1 MKKIAFFLSAILAFA
16 TIFTSCD
23 VTRLPEGTPLQEPFQ
38 DIKMAKQNRDAVYAL
53 LIGVESPNNLNSAD
67 IQTDLFHL
75 TQLDNNSLKGL
86 YTWQEQSVL
95 DHDNINDYYAAYYQ
109 TLMQANY
116 FIMRAEELIASAEYK
131 TTDEEKTLLKQYI
144 GEIKIMRALAH
155 WRLIQRFSKPWD
167 GTTDNDEQ
175 SGIILMKQYD
185 PLKGAK
191 SKKATRAEVYKAM
204 IEDLDYAIAN
214 IADDANKDVKPA
226 IYLTRDYAYA
236 IKARVCLTMH
246 DWQGAVDACN
256 AFMDKYPINVDGD
269 AAAKTK
275 ALSSIWHTEDS
286 PEILV
291 RLRATAQDGA
301 VRSSLLAGSHQE
313 GYSNPSDYKDKSRAW
328 FIYYTPY
335 LVLEKWVV
343 DLYSANDIRKEVYI
357 GTRGFY
363 RDDWPFKF
371 NTLTKYSGNR
381 ALDTDKKVLEFKFG
395 VHLFNVAEAY
405 LIKAEALAELGKT
418 ADAADVIVKLE
429 KSRLSSGYPDP
440 LDFGTKDEVL
450 KEIRNERVRELV
462 GEGFR
467 TNDLVRWRMGFKRS
481 EPQAGGLANAGDQL
495 FGTPH
500 AVQEVGKDLEK
511 EASDKMF
518 IWEFPLRDRENNEN
532 LQNFRNWR

>member
-116 FIMRAEELIASAEYK
+116 FIMRAEELIASVEYK

-256 AFMDKYPINVDGD
+256 AFMDKYPINIDGD

-343 DLYSANDIRKEVYI
+343 DLYSANDIRKEVYV

>member
-1 MKKIAFFLSAILAFA
+1 MKKIAFFLSAILVFA

-23 VTRLPEGTPLQEPFQ
+23 ITRLPEGTPLQEPFQ

-95 DHDNINDYYAAYYQ
+95 DHDNINSYYAAYYR

-116 FIMRAEELIASAEYK
+116 FIMRAEELIASTEYK

-175 SGIILMKQYD
+175 SGIILMTDYK
-185 PLKGAK
+185 PLVVAK
-191 SKKATRAEVYKAM
+191 SKKETRAGVYQSM

-214 IADDANKDVKPA
+214 IPDDANKDVKPA

-236 IKARVCLTMH
+236 VKARVCLTKH
-246 DWQGAVDACN
+246 DWQGAVDACD
-256 AFMDKYPINVDGD
+256 AFMNKYALNVDGD
-269 AAAKTK
+269 AASKTK
-275 ALSSIWHTEDS
+275 SLSSIWTTEDS

-291 RLRATAQDGA
+291 RLRATAQEGA
-301 VRSSLLAGSHQE
+301 VTSYLLSGRHME
-313 GYSNPSDYKDKSRAW
+313 GYKNPNDYKDKTRAW
-328 FIYYTPY
+328 FVYYLPS

-357 GTRGFY
+357 GTKGFY
-363 RDDWPFKF
+363 RDDFGLNF
-371 NTLTKYSGNR
+371 NTLTKYSGNPS
-381 ALDTDKKVLEFKFG
+381 LNTDAKVFQFKFG

-405 LIKAEALAELGKT
+405 LIKAEALAELGRT
-418 ADAADVIVKLE
+418 ADAAETIVKIE

-440 LDFGTKDEVL
+440 VDFGTKDEVL

-467 TNDLVRWRMGFKRS
+467 TNDLVRWGMGFKRS
-481 EPQAGGLANAGDQL
+481 EPQAGGLVTAGQL
-495 FGTPH
+495 FGTSS
-500 AVQEVGKDLEK
+500 AVQEVGKNLEK

>member
-343 DLYSANDIRKEVYI
+343 DLYSANDIRKEVYV

>member
-75 TQLDNNSLKGL
+75 TYLDNNSLKGL

-95 DHDNINDYYAAYYQ
+95 DHDNINSYYAAYYQ

-116 FIMRAEELIASAEYK
+116 FIKRAEELIASAEYK

-167 GTTDNDEQ
+167 GTTDNDKQ
-175 SGIILMKQYD
+175 SGIILMKDYK
-185 PLKGAK
+185 PLVVAK
-191 SKKATRAEVYKAM
+191 SEKATRAEVYQSM

-236 IKARVCLTMH
+236 VKARVCLTKH
-246 DWQGAVDACN
+246 DWQGAVDACD
-256 AFMDKYPINVDGD
+256 AFIDKYPINTAGD

-275 ALSSIWHTEDS
+275 SLASIWQTEDS

-291 RLRATAQDGA
+291 RLRATAQEGA
-301 VRSSLLAGSHQE
+301 VTSYLLSGRHME
-313 GYSNPSDYKDKSRAW
+313 GYKNPNDYKDKTRAW
-328 FIYYTPY
+328 FVYYLPS

-343 DLYSANDIRKEVYI
+343 DLYSANDIRKDVYI
-357 GTRGFY
+357 GTKGFY
-363 RDDWPFKF
+363 RDDFGLNF
-371 NTLTKYSGNR
+371 NTLTKYSGNPS
-381 ALDTDKKVLEFKFG
+381 LNTDAKVFQFKFG

-440 LDFGTKDEVL
+440 VDFGTKEEVL

-467 TNDLVRWRMGFKRS
+467 TNDLVRWGMGFKRS
-481 EPQAGGLANAGDQL
+481 EPQAGGLVTAGQL
-495 FGTPH
+495 FGTSS
-500 AVQEVGKDLEK
+500 AVQEVGKNLEK

>member
-53 LIGVESPNNLNSAD
+53 LIGVEAPNNLNSAD

-75 TQLDNNSLKGL
+75 TYLDNNSLKGL

-95 DHDNINDYYAAYYQ
+95 DHDNINSYYVAYYQ

-116 FIMRAEELIASAEYK
+116 FIKRAEELIASAEYK

-167 GTTDNDEQ
+167 GTTDNDKQ
-175 SGIILMKQYD
+175 SGIILMEDYN
-185 PLKGAK
+185 PLVVAK
-191 SKKATRAEVYKAM
+191 SEKKTRAEVYQSM

-214 IADDANKDVKPA
+214 IPDDANKDVKPA

-236 IKARVCLTMH
+236 VKARVCLTKH
-246 DWQGAVDACN
+246 DWQGAVDACD
-256 AFMDKYPINVDGD
+256 AFIDKYPINTAGD

-275 ALSSIWHTEDS
+275 SLASIWTTEDS

-291 RLRATAQDGA
+291 RLRATAQEGA
-301 VRSSLLAGSHQE
+301 VTSYLLSGRHME
-313 GYSNPSDYKDKSRAW
+313 GYKNPNDYKDKTRAW
-328 FIYYTPY
+328 FVYYLPS

-343 DLYSANDIRKEVYI
+343 DLYSANDIRKDVYI
-357 GTRGFY
+357 GTKGFY
-363 RDDWPFKF
+363 RDDFGLNF
-371 NTLTKYSGNR
+371 NTLTKYSGNPS
-381 ALDTDKKVLEFKFG
+381 LNTDAKVFQFKFG

-418 ADAADVIVKLE
+418 SDAAETIVKLE
-429 KSRLSSGYPDP
+429 KSRLTSGYPEP
-440 LDFGTKDEVL
+440 LDFGTKEEVL

-467 TNDLVRWRMGFKRS
+467 TNDLVRWGMGFKRS
-481 EPQAGGLANAGDQL
+481 EPQAGGLVTAGQL
-495 FGTPH
+495 FGTSS
-500 AVQEVGKDLEK
+500 AVQEVGKNLEK

>member
-23 VTRLPEGTPLQEPFQ
+23 VARLPEGTPLQEPFQ

-75 TQLDNNSLKGL
+75 TYLDNNSLKGL

-95 DHDNINDYYAAYYQ
+95 DHDNINSYYAYFYQ
-109 TLMQANY
+109 TLVQANY

-185 PLKGAK
+185 PLNGAK
-191 SKKATRAEVYKAM
+191 SKKATRAEVYQSM

-236 IKARVCLTMH
+236 VKARVCLTKH
-246 DWQGAVDACN
+246 DWQGAVDACD
-256 AFMDKYPINVDGD
+256 AFIDKYPINTAGD
-269 AAAKTK
+269 APAKTK
-275 ALSSIWHTEDS
+275 SLASIWQTEDS

-291 RLRATAQDGA
+291 RLNATPQYGA
-301 VRSSLLAGSHQE
+301 VTSSLLAGRHME
-313 GYSNPSDYKDKSRAW
+313 GYKNPNDYKDKTRAW
-328 FIYYTPY
+328 FVYYLPS

-343 DLYSANDIRKEVYI
+343 DLYSATDIRKDVYV
-357 GTRGFY
+357 GTKGFY
-363 RDDWPFKF
+363 RDDLGANF
-371 NTLTKYSGNR
+371 NTLTKYIGNPS
-381 ALDTDKKVLEFKFG
+381 LNTDAKVLQFKFG

-429 KSRLSSGYPDP
+429 KSRLTSGYPDP

-467 TNDLVRWRMGFKRS
+467 TNDLVRWGMGFKRS
-481 EPQAGGLANAGDQL
+481 EPQGGGLTAAGQI
-495 FGTPH
+495 FGKPS

-511 EASDKMF
+511 QAGDKMF

>member
-75 TQLDNNSLKGL
+75 TYLDNNSLKGL

-95 DHDNINDYYAAYYQ
+95 DHDNINSYYAAYYQ

-116 FIMRAEELIASAEYK
+116 FIKRAEELIASAEYK

-167 GTTDNDEQ
+167 GTTDNDKQ
-175 SGIILMKQYD
+175 SGIILMKDYK
-185 PLKGAK
+185 PLVVAK
-191 SKKATRAEVYKAM
+191 SEKATRAEVYQSM

-236 IKARVCLTMH
+236 VKARVCLTKH
-246 DWQGAVDACN
+246 DWQGAVDACD
-256 AFMDKYPINVDGD
+256 AFIDKYPINTAGD

-275 ALSSIWHTEDS
+275 SLASIWQTEDS

-291 RLRATAQDGA
+291 RLRATAQEGA
-301 VRSSLLAGSHQE
+301 VTSYLLSGRHMD
-313 GYSNPSDYKDKSRAW
+313 GYKNPNDYKDKTRAW
-328 FIYYTPY
+328 FVYYLPS

-343 DLYSANDIRKEVYI
+343 DLYSANDIRKDVYI
-357 GTRGFY
+357 GTKGFY
-363 RDDWPFKF
+363 RDDFGLNF
-371 NTLTKYSGNR
+371 NTLTKYSGNPS
-381 ALDTDKKVLEFKFG
+381 LNTDAKVFQFKFG

-440 LDFGTKDEVL
+440 VDFGTKEEVL

-467 TNDLVRWRMGFKRS
+467 TNDLVRWGMGFKRS
-481 EPQAGGLANAGDQL
+481 EPQAGGLVTAGQL
-495 FGTPH
+495 FGTSS
-500 AVQEVGKDLEK
+500 AVQEVGKNLEK

>member
-16 TIFTSCD
+16 TIFTSCN

-53 LIGVESPNNLNSAD
+53 LIGVESPDNLNTAD
-67 IQTDLFHL
+67 VQTDLYHL
-75 TQLDNNSLKGL
+75 TYLDNNSLKGF

-95 DHDNINDYYAAYYQ
+95 DHGDINSYYAAYYQ

-116 FIMRAEELIASAEYK
+116 FIMRAEELLASPEYN

-175 SGIILMKQYD
+175 SGIILMTQYD

-191 SKKATRAEVYKAM
+191 SKKATRAEVYQSM

-214 IADDANKDVKPA
+214 IPADANMDVKPA
-226 IYLTRDYAYA
+226 IYLTRDFAYA
-236 IKARVCLTMH
+236 VKARVCLTKH
-246 DWQGAVDACN
+246 DWQGAVDACD
-256 AFMDKYPINVDGD
+256 AFINKYAINVDGD
-269 AAAKTK
+269 APSKTK
-275 ALSSIWHTEDS
+275 SLTSIWQTEDS

-301 VRSSLLAGSHQE
+301 VTSSLLAGRHME
-313 GYSNPSDYKDKSRAW
+313 GYKNSKDYKDKTRAW
-328 FIYYTPY
+328 FVYYMPS

-343 DLYSANDIRKEVYI
+343 DLYSANDIRKDVYV
-357 GTRGFY
+357 GTKGFY
-363 RDDWPFKF
+363 RDDFGLNF
-371 NTLTKYSGNR
+371 NTLTKYIGN
-381 ALDTDKKVLEFKFG
+381 LSLNTDAKVFQFKFG

-405 LIKAEALAELGKT
+405 LIKAEALAELGRT
-418 ADAADVIVKLE
+418 ADAAETIVKLE
-429 KSRLSSGYPDP
+429 KSRLTSGYPDP
-440 LDFGTKDEVL
+440 LDFGTKDEVM

-467 TNDLVRWRMGFKRS
+467 TNDLVRWGMGFKRS
-481 EPQAGGLANAGDQL
+481 EPQAGGLATAGQL
-495 FGTPH
+495 FGTSS
-500 AVQEVGKDLEK
+500 AVQEVGRNLEK
-511 EASDKMF
+511 QAGDKMF

>member
-1 MKKIAFFLSAILAFA
+1 
-16 TIFTSCD
+16 
-23 VTRLPEGTPLQEPFQ
+23 
-38 DIKMAKQNRDAVYAL
+38 MAKQNRDAVYAL

-95 DHDNINDYYAAYYQ
+95 DHDNINSYYAAYYQ

-343 DLYSANDIRKEVYI
+343 DLYSANDIRKEVYV

-450 KEIRNERVRELV
+450 KSAMSVYASLWVKVSVPTTLYV
-462 GEGFR
+462 GEWASNVVSLKQEVLLMLGISSLVHLMPYKK
-467 TNDLVRWRMGFKRS
+467 LVRISKKKLVIRCSFGNSLSATARTMRISRTSVTGVKILF
-481 EPQAGGLANAGDQL
+481 EGLTHIRFPAR
-495 FGTPH
+495 
-500 AVQEVGKDLEK
+500 GKDLP
-511 EASDKMF
+511 
-518 IWEFPLRDRENNEN
+518 PL
-532 LQNFRNWR
+532 

>member
-67 IQTDLFHL
+67 IQTDLYHL
-75 TQLDNNSLKGL
+75 TYLDNNSLKGL

-95 DHDNINDYYAAYYQ
+95 DHDNINSYYAAYYQ

-116 FIMRAEELIASAEYK
+116 FIKRAEELIASAEYK

-167 GTTDNDEQ
+167 GTTDNDKQ
-175 SGIILMKQYD
+175 SGIILMKDYK
-185 PLKGAK
+185 PLVVAK
-191 SKKATRAEVYKAM
+191 SEKATRAEVYQSM

-236 IKARVCLTMH
+236 VKARVCLTKH
-246 DWQGAVDACN
+246 DWQGAVDACD
-256 AFMDKYPINVDGD
+256 AFMNKYALNVDGD
-269 AAAKTK
+269 AASKTK
-275 ALSSIWHTEDS
+275 SLSSIWTTEDS

-291 RLRATAQDGA
+291 RLRATAQEGA
-301 VRSSLLAGSHQE
+301 VTSSLLAGRHME
-313 GYSNPSDYKDKSRAW
+313 GYKNSSDYKDKTRGW
-328 FIYYTPY
+328 FVYYLPS

-343 DLYSANDIRKEVYI
+343 DLYSANDIRKEVFV
-357 GTRGFY
+357 GTKGFY
-363 RDDWPFKF
+363 RDDFGLNF
-371 NTLTKYSGNR
+371 NTLTKFSGNKS
-381 ALDTDKKVLEFKFG
+381 LNTDPKVLQFKFG

-405 LIKAEALAELGKT
+405 LIKAEALAELGRT
-418 ADAADVIVKLE
+418 ADAAETIVRLE
-429 KSRLSSGYPDP
+429 KSRLTSGYPDP
-440 LDFGTKDEVL
+440 VDFGTKDEVL

-467 TNDLVRWRMGFKRS
+467 TNDLVRWGMGFKRS
-481 EPQAGGLANAGDQL
+481 EPQAGGLVTAGQL
-495 FGTPH
+495 FGTSS
-500 AVQEVGKDLEK
+500 AVQEVGKNLEK

>member
-75 TQLDNNSLKGL
+75 TYLDNNSLKGL

-95 DHDNINDYYAAYYQ
+95 DHDNINSYYAAYYQ

-116 FIMRAEELIASAEYK
+116 FIKRAEELIASAEYK

-204 IEDLDYAIAN
+204 IEDLDFAIAN
-214 IADDANKDVKPA
+214 ISDEANKDVKPA

-357 GTRGFY
+357 GTKGFY

-418 ADAADVIVKLE
+418 SDAAETIVKLE

-440 LDFGTKDEVL
+440 VDFGTKEEVL

-467 TNDLVRWRMGFKRS
+467 TNDLVRWGMGFKRS
-481 EPQAGGLANAGDQL
+481 EPQAGGLVTAGQL
-495 FGTPH
+495 FGTSS
-500 AVQEVGKDLEK
+500 AVQEVGKNLEK

>member
-38 DIKMAKQNRDAVYAL
+38 DVKMAKQNRDAVYAL
-53 LIGVESPNNLNSAD
+53 LIGVEAPNNLNSAD

-75 TQLDNNSLKGL
+75 TYLDNNSLKGL

-95 DHDNINDYYAAYYQ
+95 DHDNINSYYAAYYQ

-116 FIMRAEELIASAEYK
+116 FIMRAEELLASAEYK

-175 SGIILMKQYD
+175 SGIILMTQYD

-191 SKKATRAEVYKAM
+191 SKKATRAEVYQSM

-236 IKARVCLTMH
+236 VKARVCLTKH
-246 DWQGAVDACN
+246 DWQGAVDACD
-256 AFMDKYPINVDGD
+256 AFIDKYPINTAGD
-269 AAAKTK
+269 AASKTK
-275 ALSSIWHTEDS
+275 SLSSIWTTEDS

-291 RLRATAQDGA
+291 RLRATAQEGA
-301 VRSSLLAGSHQE
+301 VTSSLLAGRHME
-313 GYSNPSDYKDKSRAW
+313 GYKNSSDYKDKTRGW
-328 FIYYTPY
+328 FIYYLPS

-343 DLYSANDIRKEVYI
+343 DLYSANDIRKDVYI
-357 GTRGFY
+357 GTKGFY
-363 RDDWPFKF
+363 RDDFGLNF
-371 NTLTKYSGNR
+371 NTLTKYSGNPS
-381 ALDTDKKVLEFKFG
+381 LNTDAKVFQFKFG

-440 LDFGTKDEVL
+440 VDFGTKEEVL

-467 TNDLVRWRMGFKRS
+467 TNDLVRWGMGFKRS
-481 EPQAGGLANAGDQL
+481 EPQAGGLVTAGQL
-495 FGTPH
+495 FGTSS
-500 AVQEVGKDLEK
+500 AVQEVGKNLEK

>member
-38 DIKMAKQNRDAVYAL
+38 DVKMAKQNRDAVYAL
-53 LIGVESPNNLNSAD
+53 LIGVEAPNNLNSAD

-75 TQLDNNSLKGL
+75 TYLDNNSLKGL

-95 DHDNINDYYAAYYQ
+95 DHGNINSYYAAYYQ

-116 FIMRAEELIASAEYK
+116 FIMGAEELLASTEYK

-175 SGIILMKQYD
+175 SGIILMTQYD

-191 SKKATRAEVYKAM
+191 SKKATRAEVYQSM

-236 IKARVCLTMH
+236 VKARVCLTKH
-246 DWQGAVDACN
+246 DWQGAVDACD
-256 AFMDKYPINVDGD
+256 AFIDKYPINTAGD

-275 ALSSIWHTEDS
+275 SLASIWTTEDS

-291 RLRATAQDGA
+291 RLRATAQEGA
-301 VRSSLLAGSHQE
+301 VTSYLLSGRHME
-313 GYSNPSDYKDKSRAW
+313 GYKNPNDYKDKTRAW
-328 FIYYTPY
+328 FVYYLPS

-357 GTRGFY
+357 GTKGFY
-363 RDDWPFKF
+363 RDDFGLNF
-371 NTLTKYSGNR
+371 NTLTKYSGNPS
-381 ALDTDKKVLEFKFG
+381 LNTDAKVFQFKFG

-405 LIKAEALAELGKT
+405 LIKAEALAELGRT
-418 ADAADVIVKLE
+418 ADAAETIVRLE
-429 KSRLSSGYPDP
+429 KSRLTSGYPDP
-440 LDFGTKDEVL
+440 VDFGTKDEVL

-467 TNDLVRWRMGFKRS
+467 TNDLVRWGMGFKRS
-481 EPQAGGLANAGDQL
+481 EPQAGGLVTAGQL
-495 FGTPH
+495 FGTSS
-500 AVQEVGKDLEK
+500 AVQEVGKNLEK
-511 EASDKMF
+511 EASDKIF

>member
-16 TIFTSCD
+16 TSFTSCD

-38 DIKMAKQNRDAVYAL
+38 DVKMAKQNRDAVYAL
-53 LIGVESPNNLNSAD
+53 LIGVEAPNNLNSAD

-75 TQLDNNSLKGL
+75 TYLDNNSLKGL

-95 DHDNINDYYAAYYQ
+95 DHDNINSYYAAYYQ

-116 FIMRAEELIASAEYK
+116 FIMRAEELLASAEYK

-175 SGIILMKQYD
+175 SGIILMTQYD

-191 SKKATRAEVYKAM
+191 SKKATRAEVYQSM

-214 IADDANKDVKPA
+214 IANDANKDVKPA

-236 IKARVCLTMH
+236 VKARVCLTKH
-246 DWQGAVDACN
+246 DWQGAVDACD
-256 AFMDKYPINVDGD
+256 AFIDKYPINTAGD
-269 AAAKTK
+269 AVAKTK
-275 ALSSIWHTEDS
+275 SLASIWTTEDS

-291 RLRATAQDGA
+291 RLRATAQEGA
-301 VRSSLLAGSHQE
+301 VTSYLLSGRHME
-313 GYSNPSDYKDKSRAW
+313 GYKNPNDYKDKTRAW
-328 FIYYTPY
+328 FVYYLPS

-343 DLYSANDIRKEVYI
+343 DLYSANDIRKKVYI
-357 GTRGFY
+357 DTKGFY
-363 RDDWPFKF
+363 RDDFGLNF
-371 NTLTKYSGNR
+371 NTLTKYSGNPS
-381 ALDTDKKVLEFKFG
+381 LNTDAKVFQFKFG

-405 LIKAEALAELGKT
+405 LIKAEALAELGRT
-418 ADAADVIVKLE
+418 ADAAETIVKIE

-440 LDFGTKDEVL
+440 VDFGTKDEVL

-481 EPQAGGLANAGDQL
+481 EPQSGGLASAGQL
-495 FGTPH
+495 FGTSS
-500 AVQEVGKDLEK
+500 AVQEVGKNLEK

>member
-75 TQLDNNSLKGL
+75 TYLDNNSLKGL

-95 DHDNINDYYAAYYQ
+95 DHDNINSYYVAYYQ

-116 FIMRAEELIASAEYK
+116 FIKRAEELIASAEYK

-167 GTTDNDEQ
+167 GTTDNDKQ
-175 SGIILMKQYD
+175 SGIILMEDYN
-185 PLKGAK
+185 PLVVAK
-191 SKKATRAEVYKAM
+191 SEKKTRAEVYQSM

-214 IADDANKDVKPA
+214 IPDDANKDVKPA

-236 IKARVCLTMH
+236 VKARVCLTKH
-246 DWQGAVDACN
+246 DWQGAVDACD
-256 AFMDKYPINVDGD
+256 AFIDKYPINTAGD
-269 AAAKTK
+269 AASKTK
-275 ALSSIWHTEDS
+275 SLSSIWTTEDS

-291 RLRATAQDGA
+291 RLRATAQEGA
-301 VRSSLLAGSHQE
+301 VTSSLLAGRHME
-313 GYSNPSDYKDKSRAW
+313 GYKNSSDYKDKTRGW
-328 FIYYTPY
+328 FIYYLPS

-343 DLYSANDIRKEVYI
+343 DLYSANDIRKDVYI
-357 GTRGFY
+357 GTKGFY
-363 RDDWPFKF
+363 RDDFGLNF
-371 NTLTKYSGNR
+371 NTLTKYSGNPS
-381 ALDTDKKVLEFKFG
+381 LNTDAKVFQFKFG

-440 LDFGTKDEVL
+440 VDFGTKEEVL

-467 TNDLVRWRMGFKRS
+467 TNDLVRWGMGFKRS
-481 EPQAGGLANAGDQL
+481 EPQAGGLVTAGQL
-495 FGTPH
+495 FGTSS
-500 AVQEVGKDLEK
+500 AVQEVGKNLEK

>member
-75 TQLDNNSLKGL
+75 TYLDNNSLKGL

-95 DHDNINDYYAAYYQ
+95 DHDNINSYYAAYYQ

-116 FIMRAEELIASAEYK
+116 FIKRAEELIASAEYK

-167 GTTDNDEQ
+167 GTTDNDKQ
-175 SGIILMKQYD
+175 SGIILMEDYN
-185 PLKGAK
+185 PLVVAK
-191 SKKATRAEVYKAM
+191 SEKKTRAEVYQSM

-214 IADDANKDVKPA
+214 IPDDANKDVKPA

-236 IKARVCLTMH
+236 VKARVCLTKH
-246 DWQGAVDACN
+246 DWQGAVDACD
-256 AFMDKYPINVDGD
+256 AFIDKYPINTAGD
-269 AAAKTK
+269 AASKTK
-275 ALSSIWHTEDS
+275 SLSSIWTTEDS

-291 RLRATAQDGA
+291 RLRATAQEGA
-301 VRSSLLAGSHQE
+301 VTSSLLSGRHME
-313 GYSNPSDYKDKSRAW
+313 GYKNPNDYKDKTRAW
-328 FIYYTPY
+328 FVYYLPS

-357 GTRGFY
+357 GTKGFY
-363 RDDWPFKF
+363 RDDFGLNF
-371 NTLTKYSGNR
+371 NTLTKYSGNPS
-381 ALDTDKKVLEFKFG
+381 LNTDAKVFQFKFG

-405 LIKAEALAELGKT
+405 LIKAEALAELGRT
-418 ADAADVIVKLE
+418 ADAAETIVKIE

-440 LDFGTKDEVL
+440 VDFGTKDEVL

-467 TNDLVRWRMGFKRS
+467 TNDLVRWGMGFKRS
-481 EPQAGGLANAGDQL
+481 EPQSGGLASAGQL
-495 FGTPH
+495 FGTSS
-500 AVQEVGKDLEK
+500 AVQEVGKNLEK

>member
-214 IADDANKDVKPA
+214 IPDDANKDVKPA

-236 IKARVCLTMH
+236 IKARVCLTKR

-343 DLYSANDIRKEVYI
+343 DLYSANDIRKEVYV

>member
-1 MKKIAFFLSAILAFA
+1 
-16 TIFTSCD
+16 
-23 VTRLPEGTPLQEPFQ
+23 
-38 DIKMAKQNRDAVYAL
+38 MAKQNRDAVYAL

-86 YTWQEQSVL
+86 YIWQEQSVL

-343 DLYSANDIRKEVYI
+343 DLYSANDIRKEVYV

-467 TNDLVRWRMGFKRS
+467 TNDLVRWGMGFKRS

>member
-75 TQLDNNSLKGL
+75 TYLDNNSLKGL

-95 DHDNINDYYAAYYQ
+95 DHDNINSYYAAYYQ

-116 FIMRAEELIASAEYK
+116 FIKRAEELIASAEYK

-167 GTTDNDEQ
+167 GTTDNDKQ
-175 SGIILMKQYD
+175 SGIILMKDYK
-185 PLKGAK
+185 PLVVAK
-191 SKKATRAEVYKAM
+191 SEKATRAEVYQSM

-236 IKARVCLTMH
+236 VKARVCLTKH
-246 DWQGAVDACN
+246 DWQGAVDACD
-256 AFMDKYPINVDGD
+256 AFIDKYPINTAGD

-275 ALSSIWHTEDS
+275 SLASIWQTEDS

-291 RLRATAQDGA
+291 RLRATAQEGA
-301 VRSSLLAGSHQE
+301 VTSYLLSGRHME
-313 GYSNPSDYKDKSRAW
+313 GYKNPNDYKDKTRAW
-328 FIYYTPY
+328 FVYYLPS

-343 DLYSANDIRKEVYI
+343 DLYSANDIRKDVYI
-357 GTRGFY
+357 GTKGFY
-363 RDDWPFKF
+363 RDDFGLNF
-371 NTLTKYSGNR
+371 NTLTKYSGNPS
-381 ALDTDKKVLEFKFG
+381 LNTDAKVFQFKFG

-440 LDFGTKDEVL
+440 VDFGTKEEVL

-467 TNDLVRWRMGFKRS
+467 TNDLVRWGMGFKRS
-481 EPQAGGLANAGDQL
+481 EPQAGGLVPAGQL
-495 FGTPH
+495 FGTSS
-500 AVQEVGKDLEK
+500 AVQEVGKNLEK

>member
-1 MKKIAFFLSAILAFA
+1 MKKIAFFLSAILAFT

-75 TQLDNNSLKGL
+75 TYLDNNSLKGL

-95 DHDNINDYYAAYYQ
+95 DQDNINSYYAAYYQ

-116 FIMRAEELIASAEYK
+116 FIKRAEELIASAEYK

-167 GTTDNDEQ
+167 GTTDNDKQ
-175 SGIILMKQYD
+175 SGIILMKDYK
-185 PLKGAK
+185 PLVVAK
-191 SKKATRAEVYKAM
+191 SEKATRAEVYQSM

-236 IKARVCLTMH
+236 VKARVCLTKH
-246 DWQGAVDACN
+246 DWQGAVDACD
-256 AFMDKYPINVDGD
+256 AFIDKYPINVDGD

-343 DLYSANDIRKEVYI
+343 DLYSANDIRKEVYV

-440 LDFGTKDEVL
+440 VDFGTKEEVL

-467 TNDLVRWRMGFKRS
+467 TNDLVRWGMGFKRS
-481 EPQAGGLANAGDQL
+481 EPQAGGLVTAGQL
-495 FGTPH
+495 FGTSS
-500 AVQEVGKDLEK
+500 AVQEVGKNLEK

>member
-75 TQLDNNSLKGL
+75 TYLDNNSLKGL

-95 DHDNINDYYAAYYQ
+95 DHDNINSYYAAYYQ

-116 FIMRAEELIASAEYK
+116 FIMRAEKLLASTEYK

-175 SGIILMKQYD
+175 SGIILMTDYK
-185 PLKGAK
+185 PLVVAK
-191 SKKATRAEVYKAM
+191 SKKETRAGVYQSM

-214 IADDANKDVKPA
+214 IPDDANKDVKPA

-236 IKARVCLTMH
+236 VKARVCLTKH
-246 DWQGAVDACN
+246 DWQGAVDACD
-256 AFMDKYPINVDGD
+256 AFMNKYALNVDGD

-275 ALSSIWHTEDS
+275 SLSSIWTTEDS

-291 RLRATAQDGA
+291 RLRATAQEGA
-301 VRSSLLAGSHQE
+301 VTSSLLAGRHME
-313 GYSNPSDYKDKSRAW
+313 GYKNSSDYKDKTRGW
-328 FIYYTPY
+328 FIYYLPS

-357 GTRGFY
+357 GTKGFY
-363 RDDWPFKF
+363 RDDFGLNF
-371 NTLTKYSGNR
+371 NTLTKYSGNPS
-381 ALDTDKKVLEFKFG
+381 LNTDAKVFQFKFG

-405 LIKAEALAELGKT
+405 LIKAEALAELGRT
-418 ADAADVIVKLE
+418 ADAAETIVKLE
-429 KSRLSSGYPDP
+429 KSRLTSGYPDP
-440 LDFGTKDEVL
+440 VDFGTKEEVL

-467 TNDLVRWRMGFKRS
+467 TNDLVRWGMGFKRS
-481 EPQAGGLANAGDQL
+481 EPQAGGLVTAGQL
-495 FGTPH
+495 FGTSS
-500 AVQEVGKDLEK
+500 AVQEVGKNLEK

>member
-75 TQLDNNSLKGL
+75 TYLDNNSLKGL

-95 DHDNINDYYAAYYQ
+95 DHDDINSYYAAYYQ

-116 FIMRAEELIASAEYK
+116 FIMRAEELIASTEYK

-144 GEIKIMRALAH
+144 GEIKVMRALAH

-175 SGIILMKQYD
+175 SGIILMTSYN
-185 PLKGAK
+185 PLEGAK
-191 SKKATRAEVYKAM
+191 SKKATRAEVYQSM

-214 IADDANKDVKPA
+214 IPDDANKDVKPA

-236 IKARVCLTMH
+236 VKARVCLTKH
-246 DWQGAVDACN
+246 DWQGAVDACD
-256 AFMDKYPINVDGD
+256 AFIDKYPINTAGD

-275 ALSSIWHTEDS
+275 SLASIWTTEDS

-291 RLRATAQDGA
+291 RLRATAQEGA

-313 GYSNPSDYKDKSRAW
+313 GYKNPNDYKDKTRAW
-328 FIYYTPY
+328 FIYYMPS

-357 GTRGFY
+357 GTKGFY
-363 RDDWPFKF
+363 RDDAGYDF
-371 NTLTKYSGNR
+371 NTLTKYFGNKS
-381 ALDTDKKVLEFKFG
+381 LNTDQKVHQFKFG

-405 LIKAEALAELGKT
+405 LIKAEALAELGRT
-418 ADAADVIVKLE
+418 ADAAETIVKIE

-440 LDFGTKDEVL
+440 VDFGTKEEVL

-467 TNDLVRWRMGFKRS
+467 TNDLVRWGMGFKRS
-481 EPQAGGLANAGDQL
+481 EPQAGGLANFGRVL
-495 FGTPH
+495 GTPH
-500 AVQEVGKDLEK
+500 AVQEVGKNLEK

>member
-95 DHDNINDYYAAYYQ
+95 DHDNINSYYAAYYQ
-109 TLMQANY
+109 TLVQANY

-371 NTLTKYSGNR
+371 NTLTKYSGNK
-381 ALDTDKKVLEFKFG
+381 ALNTDKKVLEFKFG

-418 ADAADVIVKLE
+418 SDAAETIVKLE

-467 TNDLVRWRMGFKRS
+467 TNDLVRWGMGFKRS

>member
-38 DIKMAKQNRDAVYAL
+38 DVKMAKQNRDAVYAL
-53 LIGVESPNNLNSAD
+53 LIGVEAPNNLNSAD

-75 TQLDNNSLKGL
+75 TYLDNNSLKGL

-95 DHDNINDYYAAYYQ
+95 DHDNINSYYAAYYQ

-116 FIMRAEELIASAEYK
+116 FIMRAEELLASAEYK

-175 SGIILMKQYD
+175 SGIILMTQYD

-191 SKKATRAEVYKAM
+191 SKKATRAEVYQSM

-214 IADDANKDVKPA
+214 IANDANKDVKPA

-236 IKARVCLTMH
+236 VKARVCLTKH
-246 DWQGAVDACN
+246 DWQGAVDACD
-256 AFMDKYPINVDGD
+256 AFIDKYPINTAGD
-269 AAAKTK
+269 AVAKTK
-275 ALSSIWHTEDS
+275 SLASIWTTEDS

-291 RLRATAQDGA
+291 RLRATAQEGA
-301 VRSSLLAGSHQE
+301 VTSYLLSGRHME
-313 GYSNPSDYKDKSRAW
+313 GYKNPNDYKDKTRAW
-328 FIYYTPY
+328 FVYYLPS

-343 DLYSANDIRKEVYI
+343 DLYSANDIRKKVYI
-357 GTRGFY
+357 DTKGFY
-363 RDDWPFKF
+363 RDDFGLNF
-371 NTLTKYSGNR
+371 NTLTKYSGNPS
-381 ALDTDKKVLEFKFG
+381 LNTDAKVFQFKFG

-405 LIKAEALAELGKT
+405 LIKAEALAELGRT
-418 ADAADVIVKLE
+418 ADAAETIVKIE

-440 LDFGTKDEVL
+440 VDFGTKDEVL

-481 EPQAGGLANAGDQL
+481 EPQSGGLASAGQL
-495 FGTPH
+495 FGTSS
-500 AVQEVGKDLEK
+500 AVQEVGKNLEK

>member
-246 DWQGAVDACN
+246 DWQGAVDACD
-256 AFMDKYPINVDGD
+256 AFIDKYPINTAGD

-275 ALSSIWHTEDS
+275 SLASIWQTEDS

-291 RLRATAQDGA
+291 RLRATAQEGA
-301 VRSSLLAGSHQE
+301 VTSYLLSGRHME
-313 GYSNPSDYKDKSRAW
+313 GYKNPNDYKDKTRAW
-328 FIYYTPY
+328 FVYYLPS

-343 DLYSANDIRKEVYI
+343 DLYSANDIRKDVYI
-357 GTRGFY
+357 GTKGFY
-363 RDDWPFKF
+363 RDDFGLNF
-371 NTLTKYSGNR
+371 NTLTKYSGNPS
-381 ALDTDKKVLEFKFG
+381 LNTDAKVFQFKFG

-440 LDFGTKDEVL
+440 VDFGTKEEVL

-467 TNDLVRWRMGFKRS
+467 TNDLVRWGMGFKRS
-481 EPQAGGLANAGDQL
+481 EPQAGGLVTAGQL
-495 FGTPH
+495 FGTSS
-500 AVQEVGKDLEK
+500 AVQEVGKNLEK

>member
-23 VTRLPEGTPLQEPFQ
+23 VARLPEGTPLQEPFQ

-53 LIGVESPNNLNSAD
+53 LIGVESPDNLNSAD
-67 IQTDLFHL
+67 IQADLYHL

-95 DHDNINDYYAAYYQ
+95 DHADINSYYASYYQ

-175 SGIILMKQYD
+175 SGIILMTQYD

-191 SKKATRAEVYKAM
+191 SKKATRAEVYQSM

-214 IADDANKDVKPA
+214 IPADANMDVKPA
-226 IYLTRDYAYA
+226 IYLTRDFAYA
-236 IKARVCLTMH
+236 VKARVCLTKH
-246 DWQGAVDACN
+246 DWQGAVDACD
-256 AFMDKYPINVDGD
+256 AFINKYAINVDGD
-269 AAAKTK
+269 ATSKTK
-275 ALSSIWHTEDS
+275 SLTSIWQTEDS

-301 VRSSLLAGSHQE
+301 VTSSLLAGRHME
-313 GYSNPSDYKDKSRAW
+313 GYKNSKDYKDKTRAW
-328 FIYYTPY
+328 FVYYMPS

-343 DLYSANDIRKEVYI
+343 DLYSANDIRKDVYV
-357 GTRGFY
+357 GTKGFY
-363 RDDWPFKF
+363 RDDFGLNF
-371 NTLTKYSGNR
+371 NTLTKYIGN
-381 ALDTDKKVLEFKFG
+381 LSLNTDAKVFQFKFG

-405 LIKAEALAELGKT
+405 LIKAEALAELGRT
-418 ADAADVIVKLE
+418 ADAAETIVKLE
-429 KSRLSSGYPDP
+429 KSRLTSGYPDP
-440 LDFGTKDEVL
+440 LDFGTKDEVM

-467 TNDLVRWRMGFKRS
+467 TNDLVRWGMGFKRS
-481 EPQAGGLANAGDQL
+481 EPQAGGLATAGQL
-495 FGTPH
+495 FGTSS
-500 AVQEVGKDLEK
+500 AVQEVGRNLEK
-511 EASDKMF
+511 QAGDKMF